1 TLLSTKLFA
10 LFLHSILLSM
20 SDFQITYISVISI
33 RCFHNFFDTTLLLI
47 KISDISGKFYI
58 SPYYFSRIFKDATNF
73 TFVKYLNSL
82 RVKESQKL
90 LLNTNMKIKTM
101 CKKVGFGSV
110 SQYNRVFKK

>member
-1 TLLSTKLFA
+1 LTGRILSLAITESA
-10 LFLHSILLSM
+10 ILTAKSPL
-20 SDFQITYISVISI
+20 I
-33 RCFHNFFDTTLLLI
+33 FFIIFTSSLLLI